1 MTLYDYEK
9 EHLEKIREILPECM
23 VLLKKDGA
31 FPLDGPCKIAAYG
44 NGVRHSVRGGTGS
57 GDVNAHV
64 TVNVEEGLTA
74 AGFEI
79 ITSSWL
85 DRYDKHRAEAKK
97 AKS

>member
-57 GDVNAHV
+57 GDVNAQSLQA
-64 TVNVEEGLTA
+64 GSTA
-74 AGFEI
+74 TINIGQRRKRH
-79 ITSSWL
+79 S
-85 DRYDKHRAEAKK
+85 
-97 AKS
+97 